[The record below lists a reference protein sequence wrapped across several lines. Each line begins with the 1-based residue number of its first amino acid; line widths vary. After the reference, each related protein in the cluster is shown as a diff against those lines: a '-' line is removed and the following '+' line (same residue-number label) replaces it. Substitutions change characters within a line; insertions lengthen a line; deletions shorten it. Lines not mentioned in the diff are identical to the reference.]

1 MDSRLAAATRM
12 ARPQTSIAMLAEAW
26 KPSPRVR
33 SVLRDKLRQLYT
45 STAARAIF
53 ILASVVVL
61 GIGLSSLWSNVL
73 DRIHIHHDMSWYG
86 LGLYGLAPSTQYESF
101 AALTP
106 SLEYPRWDARCS
118 QDYVFLGWRGHE
130 VDEPGAV
137 ILDNKGELVWRQT
150 GSDEDQN
157 DVRPQ
162 MYRGERFLTFQMDG
176 PNGNR
181 SQGYWYMMDQSY
193 TIRYRIRP
201 KGFPHAD
208 MHEFQITNDNTAV
221 IVTTI
226 PIPYDLRSVGGPE
239 HGWLENGYF
248 QELDIET
255 GELLFEWSSIDHFLP
270 NTTMEPQDNCLI
282 DPKARFAGCGDKE
295 DSAFDYY
302 HLNSVEK
309 DSKGNYLISGRNM
322 WGISY
327 IDGRNG
333 DVLWTLGAGEVNDFK
348 DLSDGAAL
356 EFSWQ
361 HFARWVEE
369 GKSLSFFDNHYHRI
383 GDPAGESGGRVVD
396 IDVPNRTVQLRK
408 AYNHPHHIRPESQ
421 GNIQHLDNGNYM
433 VGWGSSGAFTEFA
446 GDGEVLCDARF
457 GAEAFFE
464 FSPVSSYRVFRGEW
478 TGRPLYPP
486 SVALNSGQA
495 YVSWNGATEVVKWQV
510 EMKNENSQTVHVIA
524 QAFKDGFET
533 TIDLPTNAADSL
545 VRVVALGVDGE
556 VLDASAFKRVP
567 KWDSFRTTLN
577 NLIVFSILAVFIASL
592 CGMMIWWTYVREDHE
607 FTRGYK
613 ELGKQIDN
621 VHLMR
626 QTFWKMCSEL
636 SLYNTV
642 DKVVSKGGRFSYSNR
657 SSTYFGFP
665 LSSLPE
671 SLLVLSQTARLNHL
685 VLIMKTN
692 GVATWWLISSS
703 LYASHAAGAADTI
716 FYDETWAGPV
726 RLAVGGTTPSSTNT
740 SSSNST
746 WAGFNRVEAT
756 LVMPQLAI
764 PSHPSERVDQ
774 YTAAFWI
781 GLDGFV
787 LSGDEAQGT
796 GTGTVRGLWQAG
808 VFMSIW
814 ENGTSAYTGFYEWVP
829 NDPISLTS
837 SQLAISEGDH
847 VHVVVET
854 SDGGY
859 YGNTSLTNLNTSQT
873 YSFGQEAPTTW
884 RGPTW
889 PSPGTSAEW
898 IIEAGT
904 YLNSTRHIFPD
915 WGNAT
920 MLNAKACYGDNDS
933 ACIMAGA
940 ADENDLRMTAM
951 RLNETGMLYTR
962 SYVES
967 DRVWVA
973 YVEEP
978 FVE

>member
-1 MDSRLAAATRM
+1 
-12 ARPQTSIAMLAEAW
+12 MLAEAW

-45 STAARAIF
+45 STAARAVF

-137 ILDNKGELVWRQT
+137 ILDNKGDLVWRQT

-592 CGMMIWWTYVREDHE
+592 CGMMI
-607 FTRGYK
+607 
-613 ELGKQIDN
+613 
-621 VHLMR
+621 
-626 QTFWKMCSEL
+626 C
-636 SLYNTV
+636 
-642 DKVVSKGGRFSYSNR
+642 
-657 SSTYFGFP
+657 
-665 LSSLPE
+665 
-671 SLLVLSQTARLNHL
+671 
-685 VLIMKTN
+685 
-692 GVATWWLISSS
+692 
-703 LYASHAAGAADTI
+703 LYASHAAGAVDTI

-726 RLAVGGTTPSSTNT
+726 RLAAGGTTPSSTNT

-756 LVMPQLAI
+756 LVMPRLAI

-859 YGNTSLTNLNTSQT
+859 YGNTSLTNLNTSQA

-920 MLNAKACYGDNDS
+920 MFNAKACYGDNDS

-940 ADENDLRMTAM
+940 SDENDLRMTAM

-962 SYVES
+962 SYVEA